1 MVVTLA
7 EISLGD
13 GDFAV
18 GTVAELDPGVAA
30 CVVGTNELLA
40 MLDGFGDDKIGS
52 LQCRAGHVDFG
63 NIYSIIESSY
73 FRGQR

>member
-18 GTVAELDPGVAA
+18 GAVAELDPGVAA

-52 LQCRAGHVDFG
+52 LQCRYV
-63 NIYSIIESSY
+63 
-73 FRGQR
+73 